1 MQDEANED
9 LKTIGTVAVSI
20 LLLAAA
26 LGIAAYHILGQ

>member
-1 MQDEANED
+1 MHDKVNED